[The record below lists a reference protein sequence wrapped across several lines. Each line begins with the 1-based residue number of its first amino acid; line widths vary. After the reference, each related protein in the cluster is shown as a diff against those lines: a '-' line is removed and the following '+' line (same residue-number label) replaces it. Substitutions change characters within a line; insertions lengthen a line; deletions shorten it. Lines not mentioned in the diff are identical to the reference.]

1 MATGKMVAEMVM
13 EPSFMQSKLVLNG
26 IHGPSNSV
34 LHSLV
39 VRTTVES
46 GETTRNMGE
55 GVWCCRVGVL
65 CTVCSRKTSW

>member
-1 MATGKMVAEMVM
+1 MVFMA
-13 EPSFMQSKLVLNG
+13 LVTVRND
-26 IHGPSNSV
+26 IHSPSNSV

-39 VRTTVES
+39 VHTTVES
-46 GETTRNMGE
+46 GETTRNMEE